1 MARTS
6 HALGFALAAILVY
19 GGAVGCNTAAML
31 HPPIVYSNLPQKDDR
46 QVILDALTAREW
58 IVESEEP
65 GALVARYTR
74 GRYSASVRITYGSGD
89 IQIAYVDSQN
99 LKCRPAPGGG
109 CSTIH
114 KAYNRWVNNLYRDI
128 GARVAARR

>member
-1 MARTS
+1 VLGI
-6 HALGFALAAILVY
+6 ALGAALVY
-19 GGAVGCNTAAML
+19 GGAVGCNTAAL
-31 HPPIVYSNLPQKDDR
+31 LRPPVVASNLSARDDR
-46 QVILDALTAREW
+46 QVILDALAAREW

-74 GRYSASVRITYGSGD
+74 GRHSASVRVSYGSGN
-89 IQIAYVDSQN
+89 IQIAYVDSQD
-99 LKCRPAPGGG
+99 LKCKPAPGGD
-109 CSTIH
+109 CTTIH